1 MDFEVIPYWQ
11 RLGTIHGRLENGQE
25 GPLFAQTTFSL
36 NLPRYRTV
44 LVAYREKYHLA
55 IDAIECA
62 VSEREHIA
70 RRSSVRE
77 V

>member
-11 RLGTIHGRLENGQE
+11 RLGAAHRRLEDGQE
-25 GPLFAQTTFSL
+25 GPLFAQTTYFLSL
-36 NLPRYRTV
+36 PHYRTV
-44 LVAYREKYHLA
+44 LVAYRENYRLA

-70 RRSSVRE
+70 RRSSLRE